1 MRREEDRWGRNRTA
15 AAGFH
20 HRKYRAAGARGVGRR
35 ERRQQDIDDHH
46 RIAQRQR
53 ALAHELHREQRDAP
67 PQPGGLVAQREDK
80 GAEHQPDGGA
90 GEARQPPFQRLF
102 TGLEARLR
110 QLLRAEQHPVG
121 AQHADGHCDKA
132 DGGGRDRLQNHA
144 DDHRHEDGE
153 VVPACG
159 GMPSGTGINNRI
171 ASTASGAIAF
181 QIFSGFGT

>member
-20 HRKYRAAGARGVGRR
+20 HREYRAAGARGVGRR

-53 ALAHELHREQRDAP
+53 ALAHELHQEQRDAP

-80 GAEHQPDGGA
+80 GAEHQPDGGGRSPPA
-90 GEARQPPFQRLF
+90 PFQRLF

-132 DGGGRDRLQNHA
+132 DGGGRIGSRIMPTIIA
-144 DDHRHEDGE
+144 TKMAKCW
-153 VVPACG
+153 PAAACRRA
-159 GMPSGTGINNRI
+159 PVSITGSR
-171 ASTASGAIAF
+171 APPAALSLSRSF
-181 QIFSGFGT
+181 PGFGT